1 MKRRIVL
8 LVFAFAVLLLVGRS
22 SDTSVPSWTY
32 RDEIMNDLGIADPV
46 DPVQVAIAARNFVS
60 THVIDATAEPS
71 IPRSR
76 DGRYAMYQQ
85 LKKNNVRLQCSG
97 MSALLQFMLNE
108 VGVPSHMVIL
118 ASEDAIAFGL
128 NHPQSS
134 HVVLEAGVDKP
145 FVVDTYFNAA
155 FKCGGVGDLLSADEM
170 VDCRYGVT
178 WEQGPLPNTTGRA
191 SMASTNYHHYLY
203 RAIPVAN

>member
-134 HVVLEAGVDKP
+134 HVVLEA
-145 FVVDTYFNAA
+145 A